1 MWASKREGFGV
12 GVCELWGLFLGE
24 IFLMSF
30 KILIIDPS
38 YRYTQVI
45 ALSLFLFNLLPLPL
59 TDGSQLLEA
68 LTEWSPTERPMR
80 PLTAKSMQA
89 TLNTPQSR
97 ELEEAEA
104 YELTSDDEGAI
115 GLKGDPSGDTR
126 TREKPKV
133 ARWKRFL
140 RITVQVYMVAVCVMW
155 VIGWGM
161 ILLLQS
167 S

>member
-1 MWASKREGFGV
+1 
-12 GVCELWGLFLGE
+12 
-24 IFLMSF
+24 MSF

-89 TLNTPQSR
+89 TLDTPQSR

-104 YELTSDDEGAI
+104 YELASDDEGAI

-155 VIGWGM
+155 AIGWGM

>member
-1 MWASKREGFGV
+1 MK
-12 GVCELWGLFLGE
+12 
-24 IFLMSF
+24 
-30 KILIIDPS
+30 
-38 YRYTQVI
+38 
-45 ALSLFLFNLLPLPL
+45 
-59 TDGSQLLEA
+59 
-68 LTEWSPTERPMR
+68 

-89 TLNTPQSR
+89 TLNTPQNR

-104 YELTSDDEGAI
+104 YELASDDEGAI
-115 GLKGDPSGDTR
+115 GLKGDPSGNNR
-126 TREKPKV
+126 TRERPKV

-140 RITVQVYMVAVCVMW
+140 RITAHVYTVAVCVMW